1 MFSGDALPGEKIRHK
16 AGEKGGRVKL
26 FHLTRLPFPVWP
38 AGDRGKTGR
47 AGRRGPGG
55 KYGNITVD
63 YVAFYVSKAS

>member
-1 MFSGDALPGEKIRHK
+1 LPSGDALPGGKIRHR
-16 AGEKGGRVKL
+16 AGGKGEYVKL
-26 FHLTRLPFPVWP
+26 IYLTSLPFPVWS

-63 YVAFYVSKAS
+63 YVVFYVSKAT